1 MKRVVLDQGCPRS
14 AADILNLQGWDV
26 LHVSDIG
33 LSRATDLE
41 ILKWAKEHDR
51 VCVTL
56 DADFH
61 AHLATT
67 NAHKPSTIRIRVER
81 LNAELLAALLVK
93 IWPKIDTVINTGAMV
108 SVTQHAVRLRRLPIS

>member
-14 AADILNLQGWDV
+14 TADILNLQGWDV

-41 ILKWAKEHDR
+41 ILNWAKEHDR

-67 NAHKPSTIRIRVER
+67 NACKPSTVRIRVER

-93 IWPKIDTVINTGAMV
+93 IWPKIGAVIDSGVMV
-108 SVTQHAVRLRRLPIS
+108 SVTQHSVRLRRLPIS